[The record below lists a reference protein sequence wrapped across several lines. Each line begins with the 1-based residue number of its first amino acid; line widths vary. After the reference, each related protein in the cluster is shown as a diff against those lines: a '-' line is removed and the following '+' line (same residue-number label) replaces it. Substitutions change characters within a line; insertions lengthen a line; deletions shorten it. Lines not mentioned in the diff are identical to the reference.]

1 MTRIG
6 YARVSTTDQDTAAQ
20 VCALRKAEC
29 SEIVTETASGADAA
43 RPELATLLDRVG
55 AGDTL
60 VVWKLDRLA
69 RSTAHLLSVAE
80 RLEAAGADLV
90 CLTQPVDTTTPAGK
104 LMFTILG
111 AVAEMERELISE
123 RTKLGL
129 EQARRR
135 GRKLGRPRL
144 PAVALDVAR
153 DQLRRGASVTQAA
166 REAGISRAAL
176 YKHIPVAERDEL
188 RTRARDPL
196 REDVRG

>member
-6 YARVSTTDQDTAAQ
+6 YARVSTADQDTAAQ
-20 VCALRKAEC
+20 VSALRKADC
-29 SEIVTETASGADAA
+29 SEIVTETASGADAK
-43 RPELATLLDRVG
+43 RPELAVPLDRVG

-123 RTKLGL
+123 RTRLGL

-135 GRKLGRPRL
+135 GRRLGHPPVTERVL
-144 PAVALDVAR
+144 EVAR
-153 DQLRRGASVTQAA
+153 EQLRRGSSIAAAA
-166 REAGISRAAL
+166 REAGVSRAVL
-176 YKHIPVAERDEL
+176 YKRISATESEAL
-188 RTRARDPL
+188 RCQA
-196 REDVRG
+196 GHQG